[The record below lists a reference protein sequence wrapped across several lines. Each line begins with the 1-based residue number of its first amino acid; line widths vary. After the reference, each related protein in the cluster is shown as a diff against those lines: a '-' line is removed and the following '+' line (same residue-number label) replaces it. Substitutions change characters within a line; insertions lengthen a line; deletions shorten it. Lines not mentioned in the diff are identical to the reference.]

1 MIKKVNGY
9 IIPETL
15 PQNSKDRTMRT
26 KLSLL
31 VTLFFIQL
39 SCLYPST
46 ALAVNIKGVELA
58 AQITQDQTQQVLRL
72 NGAGTRT
79 KFFFDIYVGAL
90 YLSKP
95 SKDSTQILNNQ
106 KSKRISMTF
115 LYDKVEK
122 KKMTDGW
129 TEAFKDNLT
138 GKAFNDLN
146 PKIDK
151 FNGAFADT
159 LKGDVVIIDFVDNKE
174 TVVTINN
181 TVKSRISG
189 SDFQRAVLS
198 IWLGESPADDELK
211 QAMLGQTDE

>member
-1 MIKKVNGY
+1 
-9 IIPETL
+9 
-15 PQNSKDRTMRT
+15 MRT
-26 KLSLL
+26 KLTLL

-39 SCLYPST
+39 SCLYPGT
-46 ALAVNIKGVELA
+46 AMAVNIKGIELP
-58 AQITQDQTQQVLRL
+58 AQITQEQTQQVLLL
-72 NGAGTRT
+72 NGAGVRT

-95 SKDSTQILNNQ
+95 SKDSTQVLNDQ

-138 GKAFNDLN
+138 DKAFNDLT

-159 LKGDVVIIDFVDNKE
+159 LKGDVVNIDFINNKE
-174 TVVTINN
+174 TVVIINN
-181 TVKSRISG
+181 TEKSRISG

-198 IWLGESPADDELK
+198 IWLGESPADDDLK
-211 QAMLGQTDE
+211 QAMLGLTEE